1 MDGTL
6 SYHEWKARYQQI
18 LESFPQKKLM
28 MFFSG
33 GKDSSLVLH
42 FIQKAGEEFRFSF
55 ETHAGIYPHHV
66 YSSEDRDKLDRY
78 WKSRGVGINW
88 HEIRESDDRLASAL
102 AEGVSPCL
110 ICNTAKKMDLMDYM
124 KKLPLDAGSL
134 VIVMSYSLWD
144 LVSATIEHILAAVY
158 ASAETSSPVRH
169 KSTEERF
176 YETAQRFY
184 PLLKL
189 KDGFS
194 IFKPLIY
201 YNDQDIRRLLSE
213 EGIPLLSST
222 CHYKKYRPKRL
233 FAQYYEQM
241 GLRFDFEK
249 IFRFAQTALHLPEE
263 SFFAQMGEDRYL
275 KKLI

>member
-1 MDGTL
+1 MDCALT
-6 SYHEWKARYQQI
+6 YKEWKYRHGQI
-18 LESFPQKKLM
+18 LESLPDKKLM
-28 MFFSG
+28 VFFSG

-42 FIQKAGEEFRFSF
+42 FIEKAGREFRFSF
-55 ETHAGIYPHHV
+55 ETHAGIYPHHI
-66 YSSEDRDKLDRY
+66 YSPKDRDTLDHY
-78 WKSRGVGINW
+78 WKNRGVEIQW

-102 AEGVSPCL
+102 AQGISPCL
-110 ICNTAKKMDLMDYM
+110 VCNTAKKKDLMDYM
-124 KKLPLDAGSL
+124 RKLSLGAGDM

-144 LVSATIEHILAAVY
+144 LVSATIEHTLGAVY
-158 ASAETSSPVRH
+158 AGAETSSRVRH

-189 KDGFS
+189 QDGFS

-201 YNDQDIRRLLSE
+201 YNDQDIKRVLSE
-213 EGIPLLSST
+213 EGIPLLTAT
-222 CHYKKYRPKRL
+222 CHYKQYRPKRL
-233 FAQYYEQM
+233 FARYYEQM

-249 IFRFAQTALHLPEE
+249 VLRFAQTALHLPDE
-263 SFFAQMGEDRYL
+263 SFFTQMGEDAYL